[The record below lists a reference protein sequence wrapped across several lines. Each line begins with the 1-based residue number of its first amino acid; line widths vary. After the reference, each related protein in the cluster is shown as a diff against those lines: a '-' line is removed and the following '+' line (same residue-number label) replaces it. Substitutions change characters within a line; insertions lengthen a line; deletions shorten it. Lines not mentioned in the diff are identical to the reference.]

1 MDQIRAYLNEVS
13 DLVAHL
19 PVVQLSRFV
28 DRLME
33 AYDEGQQLFLLGN
46 GGSAA
51 TASHLL
57 ADFQKCIYLAG
68 GKTFRALAVTDSVP
82 LITAWAND
90 THYDNVFAEQLR
102 VIPSGGYASL
112 GTPSDLL
119 DRLHHLAAPALV
131 LGLVL
136 TAVVGSTDWVDGWL
150 ARRTGTVSRLGQ
162 LLDPLADRL
171 LIASVAVALL
181 VRGVLPWP
189 AALLLLA
196 RDVVLLAGWPLLKRR
211 GVEPPE
217 VVWVGKAA
225 TFVLLLA
232 LPVLTLGAT
241 GMAVAPAARVLGL
254 ALLWLGVALYYLAG
268 AVYVRMA
275 LERLGERTAAGS

>member
-1 MDQIRAYLNEVS
+1 MS
-13 DLVAHL
+13 DADATERPQPADGL
-19 PVVQLSRFV
+19 PGKA
-28 DRLME
+28 D
-33 AYDEGQQLFLLGN
+33 AAPGPLGPAWRP
-46 GGSAA
+46 S
-51 TASHLL
+51 TA
-57 ADFQKCIYLAG
+57 IV
-68 GKTFRALAVTDSVP
+68 TVPNAVT
-82 LITAWAND
+82 LI
-90 THYDNVFAEQLR
+90 R
-102 VIPSGGYASL
+102 
-112 GTPSDLL
+112 LL
-119 DRLHHLAAPALV
+119 LMPVCAA
-131 LGLVL
+131 GLVL

-189 AALLLLA
+189 AVLLLLA

-241 GMAVAPAARVLGL
+241 GAAVAPAAKVLGL
-254 ALLWLGVALYYLAG
+254 VLLWLGVALYYLAG

-275 LERLGERTAAGS
+275 VERLGGRTAAGS